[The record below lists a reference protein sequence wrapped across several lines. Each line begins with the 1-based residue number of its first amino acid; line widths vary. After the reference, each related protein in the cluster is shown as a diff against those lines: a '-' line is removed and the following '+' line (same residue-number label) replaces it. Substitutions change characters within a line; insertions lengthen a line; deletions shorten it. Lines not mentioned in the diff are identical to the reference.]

1 MIKSIHNHIKKSHS
15 SLTSFNN
22 VRPLVNEVKNTDVD
36 FTLASIGFKQK
47 GIGLIELLVSMLIGL
62 FIMSGVLQMF
72 STTSQNAVSASGA
85 SRIQENARFVFSKM
99 AEDIAQTGNLGCV
112 STSNGQLSNQD
123 YIENLLAE
131 DAAVDEA
138 YDFTAIINGQDAAT
152 ATTLPAGSVALTTDT
167 LNIRFV
173 DNSARIDL
181 RADASG
187 VSVAPGQIFVDKDD
201 PDFDDLRQ
209 YQIVALANCK
219 RAAIFMITDKDSSNG
234 ELTIAAGTANKSPL
248 GSINAGQY
256 NTTNTLLKSEDYRT
270 DAGTLTVTSPTYLY
284 GGNTGSYLYFIGN
297 STNGLCSS
305 TPITNVVP
313 ALSSGPENCSFFRL
327 ENGIERELVE
337 GVSDMQ
343 VRYGWTTAAGE
354 LFFGNAGDASTIA
367 NSNLID
373 RVRVVLTLNSVDDAL
388 SSGNNIEGLLVKT
401 IEQTFNL
408 SNQL

>member
-1 MIKSIHNHIKKSHS
+1 MMNSINHHIKKSPAS
-15 SLTSFNN
+15 QTIYNN
-22 VRPLVNEVKNTDVD
+22 VRQVINDLKEINVD
-36 FTLASIGFKQK
+36 SMLTSNGFKQK

-62 FIMSGVLQMF
+62 FIMAGVLQMF
-72 STTSQNAVSASGA
+72 STTSQNAISASGL
-85 SRIQENARFVFSKM
+85 SRIQENARFVLSKM

-187 VSVAPGQIFVDKDD
+187 VSVAAGQIFVDKDD

-234 ELTIAAGTANKSPL
+234 ELTIAAGTANKSPV

-256 NTTNTLLKSEDYRT
+256 NTANTLLKSEDYRT

-297 STNGLCSS
+297 STNGLCSP
-305 TPITNVVP
+305 TPITNPNP

-343 VRYGWTTAAGE
+343 VRYGWTTAAGD
-354 LFFGNAGDASTIA
+354 LFFANAGDASTIA
-367 NSNLID
+367 NRNLID
-373 RVRVVLTLNSVDDAL
+373 RVHVVLTLNSVEDAL
-388 SSGNNIEGLLVKT
+388 SSGNNIQGLLVKT